1 MHVVCTGVAR
11 LRFNRIVSRENR
23 REMGAR
29 ASKPQESSPAT
40 MRRIVCTMPAPKVE
54 DAQLAIE
61 EVPLPVPRTGEVL
74 IKVAAAPVN
83 PSDYGKWKKVLGPG
97 EQWTPLPMGNEGSG
111 VVVASGGGVLADRLV
126 GKSVGF
132 VNLVKQGSWSEFVTA
147 SALKAV
153 FQLPPTLPAEDG
165 ASFYVNPYTAY
176 AIVDTARRRGGKG
189 FVHTGA
195 ASQLGQMLVKYCA
208 TEATDITLLNVVRR
222 EEQARIL
229 RSLGAKYVLVSAG
242 DEWKLNLKQTVKEL
256 GLEVAFD
263 CVAGEMTEI
272 LVDALPKGGTCYVYG
287 RLSGEAARIAPI
299 DLIYFSK
306 TVEGFLV
313 AGTGSQ
319 AWINL
324 SKPVTALWRLNA
336 AGKAVN
342 AGLAGG
348 GWASTKFD
356 DCELDTMH
364 ARFLEMWGTSGFT
377 DRKLRIRMP
386 ATVEPEL

>member
-1 MHVVCTGVAR
+1 MFLSWPRPG
-11 LRFNRIVSRENR
+11 R
-23 REMGAR
+23 RSTDGLEF
-29 ASKPQESSPAT
+29 SKPDLGQTRLEGT
-40 MRRIVCTMPAPKVE
+40 
-54 DAQLAIE
+54 
-61 EVPLPVPRTGEVL
+61 
-74 IKVAAAPVN
+74 AAAGLANNVIAGL
-83 PSDYGKWKKVLGPG
+83 SGAT
-97 EQWTPLPMGNEGSG
+97 QREGT
-111 VVVASGGGVLADRLV
+111 
-126 GKSVGF
+126 SV
-132 VNLVKQGSWSEFVTA
+132 W
-147 SALKAV
+147 
-153 FQLPPTLPAEDG
+153 
-165 ASFYVNPYTAY
+165 
-176 AIVDTARRRGGKG
+176 VDPK
-189 FVHTGA
+189 
-195 ASQLGQMLVKYCA
+195 
-208 TEATDITLLNVVRR
+208 
-222 EEQARIL
+222 